1 MTAGTPDQPLV
12 AAPAG
17 RRIGMVIITVLPFLG
32 LVAAIGM
39 LWNTAVGWTDL
50 ALFAGLYL
58 LCGFG
63 ITIGYHRMLTHRAFE
78 AVAPLKAALLIAGSI
93 AIQGR
98 AIDWAVDHRTHHAFS
113 DKEGDPHSPHAGY
126 ENSIWGH
133 LKGLV
138 HAHVGWMFEHSRTDR
153 ERYAKDLLTDRMVL
167 FVDRTF
173 PLWVVVSFAVPF
185 AIGGL
190 ITRSWEGAVTGL
202 VWGGLV
208 RLFFNHHVTWSVNSI
223 CHFFGKRPFR
233 ASDHSTNNW
242 VLALPSLGE
251 SWHHNHHAFPTS
263 AFHGLRPSQLD
274 PSGMMIAVWEKLGL
288 VRNVRRPSAEQIHRK
303 LQPSG

>member
-12 AAPAG
+12 AASAG
-17 RRIGMVIITVLPFLG
+17 RRTGMVIITVLPFLG

-126 ENSIWGH
+126 ENSILGH

-190 ITRSWEGAVTGL
+190 ITRSWEGAVAGL

-274 PSGMMIAVWEKLGL
+274 PSGLLIAFWEKLGL

-303 LQPSG
+303 LQPSA